1 IFTTADG
8 MALDTFGVQDAERTA
23 AVDDPARFARIERQV
38 RRVLAGEVSLEH
50 ELAGRRSAILPRRT
64 DVFTV
69 EPRVLVNNQASRTHS
84 VVEVNGRDRPG
95 LLFALAKA
103 LKERGLV
110 IHSAHISTYGERV
123 VDVFYVKDVFG

>member
-1 IFTTADG
+1 PGLFMKMAGALALAGVGIVDAHIFTTADG

-103 LKERGLV
+103 LKERGL
-110 IHSAHISTYGERV
+110 
-123 VDVFYVKDVFG
+123 